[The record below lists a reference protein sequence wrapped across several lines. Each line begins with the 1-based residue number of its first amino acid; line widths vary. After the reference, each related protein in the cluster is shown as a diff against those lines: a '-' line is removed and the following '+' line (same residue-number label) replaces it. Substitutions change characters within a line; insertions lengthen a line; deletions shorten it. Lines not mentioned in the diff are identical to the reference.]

1 MKKTLL
7 FIFTFPLFVFS
18 QSKELIRADKAFA
31 LEHYV
36 ESIKLFENLVDKGVD
51 KPEVYQ
57 KLGDANYLNAN
68 YVQAYKWYLK
78 LSGLNYQMDAEHQYR
93 FAQTLKSVGLNEE
106 SNKEMALF
114 AKKYP
119 NEIRTD
125 QYKKGFNDKT
135 KLLFSNVSSLAFNSK
150 YSDYGTAIK
159 GDTIIFASSRN
170 FVLDNTTYARTNQA
184 FTSLFQTVKLS
195 SGEYTSPK
203 LFSKSSFSIYHEAT
217 PVFTKDGKNMYY
229 SQNRFSKKSKTKL
242 VNGLYKIYKSVYTN
256 GKWHNEGPISFG
268 ENDSIRIADPALSP
282 DGKYLYFAADFKES
296 FGKSDLFKVAINSD
310 GTFGELE
317 HLSNKINSEG
327 RESFPFITEDNTL
340 IFASDGYPGFGGLD
354 LYSIDLSDPNA
365 VVTNLGANVNSPYDD
380 FSLITNT
387 DMNLGY
393 FSSNRPGGI
402 GDDDVYT
409 FELAYL
415 PISMSGI
422 VLDEITNEIIP
433 NATVIVLDETGNIV
447 ATLQSD
453 LNGKF
458 ALNNLKRDSK
468 YTLKIQQIDNS
479 IVERTVN
486 TYKKDINE
494 TILIKKVVPE
504 PQIDFESLLNSNII
518 YFDTDKFFIR
528 KDAKLELDKVV
539 AILNQYPQINIEIGS
554 HTDSRESKKYNLR
567 LSQQRANATL
577 EYLVLKGIDRSRL
590 TAQGYGESQLVND
603 CKDGVKCSN
612 AEHQKNRRS
621 VFKLTN

>member
-217 PVFTKDGKNMYY
+217 PVFTKNGKTMYY

-296 FGKSDLFKVAINSD
+296 FGKSDLFKVAIHSD
-310 GTFGELE
+310 GTFGEVE

-380 FSLITNT
+380 FSLVTNS

-577 EYLVLKGIDRSRL
+577 EYLVLKGIDRARL